1 MNRHLL
7 LDTSLESQ
15 ENLVSADL
23 VVEAVVFVL
32 VGARSA
38 DIGVI
43 ISADWRFN
51 A

>member
-1 MNRHLL
+1 MNRHLP
-7 LDTSLESQ
+7 LDTSLETQ
-15 ENLVSADL
+15 ENLVSANL

-38 DIGVI
+38 DIDAI
-43 ISADWRFN
+43 ISVDWQFN